1 MAGIAG
7 IIKKN
12 SELSEKDLSRSIAS
26 MMQKIFF
33 DHSQLSGIFSN
44 DHICFGIVAP
54 VSAKENNRFQH
65 NKALRVYALIDGR
78 VFVDVH
84 QRDILKKIYD
94 TSSQLD
100 DCFYVPY
107 LYKYYKNDFI
117 RHITGCHNIFIY
129 DENENE
135 SLLINDRLGFLPQY
149 CYDSEAYF
157 IFASKIEA
165 ILSSGLLPSISADPV
180 TIAEHLFFNYPLSDH
195 TYIKDIHTLSNAESI
210 TITRY
215 NTAKKKYWSISELFD
230 FKPAGKKESLELMDQ
245 GLKQAIDKIISRH
258 DKVNLSLTGGWD
270 SRVVLSYLLPEYR
283 EILNAYSFGA
293 EGAPDIII
301 PRQIAQA
308 EKFSFT
314 PYILD
319 QDYLDNSFIA
329 NAVKTIELSGGTRNY
344 LRTHYLYA
352 VQNVADTS
360 DILVTGIFGD
370 EVFKVAQAMGGEVIS
385 QNLID
390 LLQADF
396 GWEQKIKELAASE
409 LLACLN
415 VNKDRLLEGL
425 SARLQTLRDRMRAF
439 ENISQKYYS
448 FRFEYNL
455 RKYFGN
461 EANSYNDFVF
471 CFSPFIDYDFLT
483 SFAQTG
489 YFGIHYEF
497 NSNSMV
503 LKRQST
509 RLYHD
514 LVLKNHP
521 SLVEY
526 NTSRGYSMKEAGSL
540 MGNFRI
546 ILRNY
551 LQKKETND
559 DFNTRPTN
567 SLFSMFLKRQEL
579 NPSMF
584 SHLEDILKE
593 QVNPNTLS
601 LFYWLGRIEQKYS
614 K

>member
-7 IIKKN
+7 IIDKSVDLGSDTLQRSLALMMLKMSN
-12 SELSEKDLSRSIAS
+12 SDLQLSHKFATDHVCFGNSVPTSRSIN
-26 MMQKIFF
+26 
-33 DHSQLSGIFSN
+33 DHYQQNDQLGIFA
-44 DHICFGIVAP
+44 V
-54 VSAKENNRFQH
+54 
-65 NKALRVYALIDGR
+65 IDGL
-78 VFVDVH
+78 VFVGSQVRSTLVH
-84 QRDILKKIYD
+84 HFDFEHNASDYSL
-94 TSSQLD
+94 L
-100 DCFYVPY
+100 PY
-107 LYKYYKNDFI
+107 LYRFYGQDFI
-117 RHITGCHNIFIY
+117 HHITGWHNIFIY
-129 DENENE
+129 DEYENE
-135 SLLINDRLGFLPQY
+135 SLLINDRLGFLPLY
-149 CYDSEAYF
+149 YYDSEAYF
-157 IFASKIEA
+157 IFAAKIEA
-165 ILSSGLLPSISADPV
+165 ILCSGLLPSISSDPV

-210 TITRY
+210 KISRHH
-215 NTAKKKYWSISELFD
+215 TAKKKYWSISELFD
-230 FKPAGKKESLELMDQ
+230 FKLAGKIESLELMDQ
-245 GLKQAIDKIISRH
+245 GLKQAIAKIISRH

-270 SRVVLSYLLPEYR
+270 SRVVLSYFLPEYR
-283 EILNAYSFGA
+283 DILNTYSFGA

-301 PRQIAQA
+301 PRQIVQA
-308 EKFSFT
+308 EKFSYT

-319 QDYLDNSFIA
+319 QDYLDKSFIN
-329 NAVKTIELSGGTRNY
+329 NAVKTIDLSGGTRNY

-352 VQNVADTS
+352 VQNVATTS

-370 EVFKVAQAMGGEVIS
+370 EVFKVAQAIGGEVIS

-390 LLQADF
+390 ILQDDF
-396 GWEQKIKELAASE
+396 GWEQKIKELASSE

-425 SARLQTLRDRMRAF
+425 SSRLQTLRDRMKEF
-439 ENISQKYYS
+439 ENIGQKYYS

-483 SFAQTG
+483 SLAQTR
-489 YFGIHYEF
+489 YFGNHYQF
-497 NSNSMV
+497 NSISMI

-509 RLYHD
+509 RLYYD
-514 LVLKNHP
+514 LVRKNHS

-540 MGNFRI
+540 MGNLRI
-546 ILRNY
+546 ILKNY
-551 LQKKETND
+551 FHKKKEND

-567 SLFSMFLKRQEL
+567 NLFLNFLKRQEL

-584 SHLEDILKE
+584 SHLEDILNK
-593 QVNPNTLS
+593 QVNPNILS